1 MAKNNDVFRDE
12 LSKFAKIADILEESF
27 VSQGVVDFEIKL
39 DESKIDFLTKNL
51 NTSKNDKLI
60 ISIGNVNFIFLK
72 K

>member
-12 LSKFAKIADILEESF
+12 LSKFAKITDILEESF
-27 VSQGVVDFEIKL
+27 LTQGVVDFEIKV
-39 DESKIDFLTKNL
+39 DESKIDFLAKNL